1 MDEKKVVVGGEG
13 GGLERGKGNVR
24 IKSEIDETTVWM
36 NSMYG

>member
-1 MDEKKVVVGGEG
+1 MDEKRVVVGGW
-13 GGLERGKGNVR
+13 ERGKGNVR